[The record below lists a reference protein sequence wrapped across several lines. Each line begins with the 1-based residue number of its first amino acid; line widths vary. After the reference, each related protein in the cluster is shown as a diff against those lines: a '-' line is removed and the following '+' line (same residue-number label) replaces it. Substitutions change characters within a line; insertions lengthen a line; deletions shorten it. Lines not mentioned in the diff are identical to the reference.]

1 MNDFASEIARE
12 LQRYANVVEEKLE
25 NEIEEIGDIAV
36 DKLKQGSPKKQVLIV
51 KDGARK
57 KKIKA
62 LFFITHK
69 DN

>member
-1 MNDFASEIARE
+1 MNDFASELARE

-25 NEIEEIGDIAV
+25 NEIDEVGDIAV
-36 DKLKQGSPKKQVLIV
+36 GKLKQGSPKKQVLIV

-57 KKIKA
+57 KKVRA
-62 LFFITHK
+62 LSFIIHK